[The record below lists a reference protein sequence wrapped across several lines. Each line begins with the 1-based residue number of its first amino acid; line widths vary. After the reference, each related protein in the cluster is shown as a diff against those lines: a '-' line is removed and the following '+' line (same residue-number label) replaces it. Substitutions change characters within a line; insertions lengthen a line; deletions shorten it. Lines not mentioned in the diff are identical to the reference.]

1 VGRVIEEEMK
11 RWLLSSARAAVM
23 RKREDASLRS
33 ALSVTVRRPLKR
45 RNRGDGEI

>member
-1 VGRVIEEEMK
+1 MK
-11 RWLLSSARAAVM
+11 PWLLLNVLVAVM

-45 RNRGDGEI
+45 RNSGDGKI